1 MRYDQDHKRRTREK
15 VLTAAARAIRAEGP
29 QKVGVAEVMAEA
41 GLTHG
46 GFYAHF
52 ASKDELVAQAIG
64 AMFAEARAK
73 FEDSVAGKNPGAAL
87 SAYIDFYISRR
98 HRDARDTGCPLPA
111 LSADLPRLTPQAQR
125 EFGFGV
131 ERLTGAIAQRLE
143 ALGKPH
149 PKALAASLLAEMVGA
164 VTLSRAVADKAQ
176 SDAILKNS
184 RAAVKARLGLDKMQ

>member
-1 MRYDQDHKRRTREK
+1 MRYDQDHKRKTREK
-15 VLTAAARAIRAEGP
+15 VLSAAARAIRVDGP
-29 QKVGVAEVMAEA
+29 HKVGVAEVMGEA

-73 FEDSVAGKNPGAAL
+73 FDDSVAGKDPGEAL
-87 SAYIDFYISRR
+87 AAYIDFYISPR

-111 LSADLPRLTPQAQR
+111 LSADLPRLTSQAQR
-125 EFGFGV
+125 EFGAGV
-131 ERLTGAIAQRLE
+131 ERLTDAIAQRLA
-143 ALGKPH
+143 ALGKPR
-149 PKALAASLLAEMVGA
+149 PAALAASLLAEMVGA

-184 RAAVKARLGLDKMQ
+184 RAAVK